1 MANVTALMVK
11 DLREKTGA
19 GMMDCKNALGE
30 TGGEIEAAI
39 DWLRK
44 KGLSKAAKK
53 SGRIAAEGL
62 VAIFV
67 RGFDGVVVELNSET
81 DFVARN
87 TEFQALARN
96 IARLAVETGTTD
108 VLALK
113 DAAYPGGGTLADAIA
128 NAIATI
134 GENMTLRR
142 AAALHVGQGFIGQ
155 YIHNAVAE
163 GLGKIGVLVALESSA
178 DRQALAPL
186 AHLIALQV
194 AAANPL
200 ALEPTDLDPAIV
212 AREKAVLAGK
222 NADKPADRLEK
233 IVESGLK
240 TYFKEVCLL
249 EQPSIQPEHAGKS
262 IGQAV
267 AEAGKIAGEPIHL
280 KAFVRYALGEGI
292 EKQESDFAAEVAAAR
307 GETKRG
313 DDDREG

>member
-1 MANVTALMVK
+1 MANVTAAMVK
-11 DLREKTGA
+11 NLREKTGA

-62 VAIFV
+62 VAVFIQ
-67 RGFDGVVVELNSET
+67 GFDGVVVELNSET

-96 IARLAVETGTTD
+96 IARVAVETSTTD
-108 VLALK
+108 VEALK
-113 DAAYPGGGTLADAIA
+113 AAAYPGGGTLGDAIA
-128 NAIATI
+128 NAISTI
-134 GENMTLRR
+134 DENITLRR
-142 AAALHVGQGFIGQ
+142 AAAVHVGQGFIGQ
-155 YIHNAVAE
+155 YVHLAVSE
-163 GLGKIGVLVALESSA
+163 GLGKIGVLVALESKG
-178 DRQALAPL
+178 DPQALAPL
-186 AHLIALQV
+186 GRLTALHV

-200 ALEPTDLDPAIV
+200 ALNSAGLDPATV
-212 AREKAVLAGK
+212 ARERAVLAGK
-222 NADKPADRLEK
+222 NAGKPAHVLEK

-249 EQPSIQPEHAGKS
+249 DQPSIHAEHAGKT

-267 AEAGKIAGEPIHL
+267 KEAEKIAGTPISV
-280 KAFVRYALGEGI
+280 KGFVRFALGEGI
-292 EKQESDFAAEVAAAR
+292 EKPDPDFAAEVAAA
-307 GETKRG
+307 
-313 DDDREG
+313 